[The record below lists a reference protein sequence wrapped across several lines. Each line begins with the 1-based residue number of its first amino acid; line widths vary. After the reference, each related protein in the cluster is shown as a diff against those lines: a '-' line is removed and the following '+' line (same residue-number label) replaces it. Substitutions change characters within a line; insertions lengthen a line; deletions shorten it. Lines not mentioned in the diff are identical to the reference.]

1 MSLTYRGAG
10 VDADEG
16 DKLVERI
23 GPLAKRTMRPEVL
36 AGIGGFGGMVRVPV
50 ERYREP
56 VLVSGTDGVGT
67 KLKVAFLTGVHDTVG
82 IDLVAMC
89 VNDVLVAGA
98 EPLYFLDYFACG
110 KLDTGVAESVVK
122 GIVEGC
128 ARAGCALVGGETAEL
143 PGFYAPG
150 EYDLAGFSVGIVER
164 SEILDGARVAPGDA
178 VIGIASNGLHS
189 NGYSLARKVL
199 LEVGGL
205 QLDDTLPG
213 TDRTV
218 AQELLRPTHIY
229 TKTVQ
234 ALRAAVDLKALS
246 HITGAGLPGNVP
258 RSLPAGLRASLD
270 ASRWEI
276 PQVFEVMRTMGPVE
290 GKELAHTFNL
300 GLGLVAVVPASEA
313 TRAVDAVR
321 ASGIDAWVVGRI
333 ETQEQADAEADCTV
347 ALPW

>member
-23 GPLAKRTMRPEVL
+23 GPMAKRTMRPEVL
-36 AGIGGFGGMVRVPV
+36 SGIGGFGGLVRVPV

-110 KLDTGVAESVVK
+110 KLDTGVAENVVK

-128 ARAGCALVGGETAEL
+128 ARASCALVGGETAEL
-143 PGFYAPG
+143 PGFYAAG
-150 EYDLAGFSVGIVER
+150 EYDLAGFSVGVVER
-164 SEILDGARVAPGDA
+164 SEILDGTRVVKGDA

-199 LEVGGL
+199 LETAGL
-205 QLDDTLPG
+205 ALYATLPG

-218 AQELLRPTHIY
+218 AEELLRPTHIY
-229 TKTVQ
+229 AKTVQ
-234 ALRAAVDLKALS
+234 ALRTAVDLKALS
-246 HITGAGLPGNVP
+246 HITGGGLPGNVP
-258 RSLPAGLRASLD
+258 RSLPAGTRAVLD
-270 ASRWEI
+270 AKKWEI
-276 PQVFEVMRTMGPVE
+276 PAVFEAIRTLGPVD
-290 GKELAHTFNL
+290 GDELARTFNL
-300 GLGLVAVVPASEA
+300 GLGLVAVVPAAEA
-313 TRAVDAVR
+313 TKAVDTVR
-321 ASGIDAWVVGRI
+321 ASGIDAWVVGQI
-333 ETQEQADAEADCTV
+333 DAQDEAEAEADCTV
-347 ALPW
+347 SLPW